1 MKIVVAGCGRV
12 GAYLAIKLSAKGHNV
27 AVIDKDPTAFEHLPA
42 TFEGTTIPGAL
53 DGEILHKAGIE
64 NSDAFISVT
73 SSDNSNIASAV
84 AAKDT
89 YGVPKVVARV
99 YEPRRLEVCRQL
111 GVPAVSIVAGVTN
124 DVLSLIL
131 DSEPAGKKTSG

>member
-1 MKIVVAGCGRV
+1 MKIIVAGCGRV
-12 GAYLAIKLSAKGHNV
+12 GAYLAKVLSAKGHEV
-27 AVIDKDPTAFEHLPA
+27 TVIDKDPSAFERLGA
-42 TFEGTTIPGAL
+42 TFNGTTIPGAL
-53 DGEILHKAGIE
+53 DGDILNKAGIE

-89 YGVPKVVARV
+89 YGVPKVVARA

-111 GVPAVSIVAGVTN
+111 GVPAVSIVAGVSD

-131 DSEPAGKKTSG
+131 DADPAGKKTSG